1 MAKKIVKKEEEQLEN
16 VGEALSTTGQWIEE
30 HQTLLSSIV
39 LALVIIVVGFIA
51 VKNYVIAPK
60 KLEASNENAKAVVY
74 FMQGNW
80 DAALNGDDAECIGFE
95 AIADKYGLYQ
105 QGELAHLYAGIC
117 YYQKGEYEE
126 AAKHLKKFS
135 ADDVMID
142 PATKQLLGDAYVQM
156 EEYGKAVSAYA
167 GAAQSGNEI
176 IAPMSLKKAGL
187 VYLEMGNK
195 KAARKA
201 FEQIKDNYPQA
212 QEAQDIEKFIALAE

>member
-16 VGEALSTTGQWIEE
+16 VGEALSTTSQWVEE
-30 HQTLLSSIV
+30 HQMLLSSIV
-39 LALVIIVVGFIA
+39 LAIVIIVVGFMA

-60 KLEASNENAKAVVY
+60 KVEASNENAKAVVY

-80 DAALNGDDAECIGFE
+80 DTALNGDDAECIGFE
-95 AIADKYGLYQ
+95 AIAEKYALYQ

-156 EEYGKAVSAYA
+156 EEYNKAVNAYA
-167 GAAQSGNEI
+167 GAAQSGNEL

-201 FEQIKDNYPQA
+201 FEKIKDLYPQS